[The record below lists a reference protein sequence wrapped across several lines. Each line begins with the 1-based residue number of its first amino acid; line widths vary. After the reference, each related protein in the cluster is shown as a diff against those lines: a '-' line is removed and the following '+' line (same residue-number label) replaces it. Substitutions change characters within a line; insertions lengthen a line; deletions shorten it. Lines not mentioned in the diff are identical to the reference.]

1 MVLAC
6 LCFLCFLK
14 RTVCN
19 RTVRRYLPPDGRRSA
34 WNTDKERIDGLYRS
48 CRRHD
53 HSSHGSLGAV
63 RRALT
68 QRGVQCAVSR
78 ALHDY
83 RTARES
89 AARIR

>member
-1 MVLAC
+1 MVLIC
-6 LCFLCFLK
+6 LRFLCFLK

-19 RTVRRYLPPDGRRSA
+19 RTVCRYLSPDGRRPPR
-34 WNTDKERIDGLYRS
+34 NTDKERIDGLYCSRK
-48 CRRHD
+48 CHD
-53 HSSHGSLGAV
+53 CFSHGSLGAV

-83 RTARES
+83 RKARES